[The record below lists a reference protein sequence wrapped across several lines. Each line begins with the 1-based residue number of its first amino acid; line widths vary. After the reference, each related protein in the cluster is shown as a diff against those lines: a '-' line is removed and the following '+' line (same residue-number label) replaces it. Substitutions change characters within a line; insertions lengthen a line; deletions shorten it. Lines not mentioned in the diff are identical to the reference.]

1 MIEFLNAS
9 LSFPTVLWSMA
20 LALSVIYWALAATG
34 LLEIDSIDGLIDAD
48 VGDLIDGHHAAHSSH
63 SGHADTA
70 GILTRWGLSGVPFM
84 VMFTLLSLIG
94 WMLSFYIQLWVL
106 NPLPTLL
113 GWVLGV
119 VVFAATM
126 AASIIAT
133 SWILRPI
140 RRWLAKN
147 LVPPHEVSL
156 LGKVGT
162 VISPTVTST
171 DGRAEFADG
180 GAGLIFQV
188 RSINGET
195 YKRGDQVVI
204 LTQSKDGMHYE
215 VMLQMPTDIE

>member
-1 MIEFLNAS
+1 MIDFINTV

-34 LLEIDSIDGLIDAD
+34 LLDIDSIDGLVDAD
-48 VGDLIDGHHAAHSSH
+48 VGDLIDGHQASHSSH

-84 VMFTLLSLIG
+84 VMFTILSLVG
-94 WMLSFYIQLWVL
+94 WMVSFYIQLWVL
-106 NPLPTLL
+106 SFLPTVLA
-113 GWVLGV
+113 WVLGV
-119 VVFAATM
+119 VVFAASVFV
-126 AASIIAT
+126 AIIAT

-140 RRWLAKN
+140 RNWLAKN
-147 LVPPHEVSL
+147 IVPPHEVSV

-180 GAGLIFQV
+180 GAGLILQV
-188 RSINGET
+188 RSISNET

-204 LTQSKDGMHYE
+204 LTHNKDLHTYE
-215 VMLQMPTDIE
+215 VMLHMPLNVE